1 MTIELR
7 ALLIGDDGH
16 AEFRAAV
23 ESLAASTNLART
35 PDVQTALSEFDDD
48 APPDLIVVAQPY
60 SGRQQELA
68 LEPLR
73 ARAPLARVMVLL
85 GSWCEGETR
94 SGQPIAGATRVSWH
108 QWTARWEQELARLAA
123 GRCPAWGLP
132 VTATDDDRLL
142 HFADDKLPQ
151 LQGTVA
157 IVALPETAHWLADV
171 CRGLGLTPLVLAARE
186 TRRRKRPACDLL
198 IFEASALAYDTRD
211 EALRWARGWRDVPS
225 VALCEF
231 PRLEDRE
238 TWAAAGVGAV
248 LAQPVLV
255 DDLRWHIASQ
265 LGSHAAATGHTPTTT
280 THQT

>member
-7 ALLIGDDGH
+7 ALLIGEDGQ

-23 ESLAASTNLART
+23 ESLASTTNLTRA
-35 PDVQTALSEFDDD
+35 PDVKAALADFDDD

-73 ARAPLARVMVLL
+73 ARAPLARVIVLL

-94 SGQPIAGATRVSWH
+94 SGLPIAGAVRIYWH

-123 GRCPAWGLP
+123 DRCPAWGLP

-142 HFADDKLPQ
+142 HFGDDKFPQ
-151 LQGTVA
+151 LQGTAA
-157 IVALPETAHWLADV
+157 IVAQPETGHWLADV
-171 CRGLGLTPLVLAARE
+171 CRKLGLAPLALAARE
-186 TRRRKRPACDLL
+186 TRGRKRPACDLL

-211 EALRWARGWRDVPS
+211 EALRWARGWREVPS
-225 VALCEF
+225 LALCDF

-238 TWAAAGVGAV
+238 AWAAAEVNVV

-255 DDLRWHIASQ
+255 DDLRWHIAAQ
-265 LGSHAAATGHTPTTT
+265 LNPRAATMK
-280 THQT
+280 